1 MISHVA
7 IILFSREFKAVAL
20 KQDELQLVKGCLNN
34 KRKAQRQLYE
44 HYKVA
49 MFRLCQRYAKDRQEA
64 EDILQEGF
72 IKVFKDLKNYR
83 GDGALGGWI
92 RRVIVNVALQ
102 HIRKQK
108 HRLTTVD
115 VNYLPEQAEEDTY
128 DYEETVSRAKELT
141 KFLQQLPT
149 GYRTVFNLYVLESYT
164 YKEIAEALSI
174 SVSTSKTQLFKAKAM
189 LRKMLEKSMIS

>member
-164 YKEIAEALSI
+164 HKEIAEALSI

-189 LRKMLEKSMIS
+189 LRKMLKKSMIS